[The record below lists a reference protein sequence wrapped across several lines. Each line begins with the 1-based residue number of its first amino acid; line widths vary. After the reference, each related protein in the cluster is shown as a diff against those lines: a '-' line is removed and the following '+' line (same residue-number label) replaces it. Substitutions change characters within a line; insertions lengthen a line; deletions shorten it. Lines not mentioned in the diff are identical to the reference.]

1 VRITATMLALV
12 FALIIPIGAH
22 AVEIEMSAETAF
34 QKASKVLVDL
44 GAIPTFRDKEL
55 MVIKADPVQVQLTP
69 EPGSHRKSITRL
81 SAYTVR
87 AGRLPLPSR
96 MTSRRSPLMTI
107 TSTETLNTPGM
118 ISSNHDASKKRGVP
132 VRST

>member
-69 EPGSHRKSITRL
+69 EPGSHRKSMTRL
-81 SAYTVR
+81 SAYITQ
-87 AGRLPLPSR
+87 AGRLSYPFR
-96 MTSRRSPLMTI
+96 MTSRRFPPMTIISMETPNTPGTI
-107 TSTETLNTPGM
+107 TSR
-118 ISSNHDASKKRGVP
+118 HDALKN
-132 VRST
+132 

>member
-1 VRITATMLALV
+1 MRITATMLALV

-55 MVIKADPVQVQLTP
+55 MVVKADPVQVQLTP
-69 EPGSHRKSITRL
+69 EPGSHRKSMTRL
-81 SAYTVR
+81 SAYITQ
-87 AGRLPLPSR
+87 AGRLSYPFR
-96 MTSRRSPLMTI
+96 MTSRGFPPMTIISMETPNTPGTI
-107 TSTETLNTPGM
+107 TSR
-118 ISSNHDASKKRGVP
+118 HDALKN
-132 VRST
+132 